1 MVLFFLLDLTC
12 SLLLTGAFKV
22 GSWVVC
28 KSFNGLQYV
37 YKRVRPEQLHQHEH
51 DVYTLD
57 ELNSSHYIIITEEEY
72 DSLKNNCKPKCVKR
86 NVSSLTK
93 KIIGSNQSWKCGVCN
108 EIMDYAYE
116 VDHHIPLFK
125 GGSND
130 ISNLIALCRNCHGK
144 KTILENIDLS

>member
-1 MVLFFLLDLTC
+1 MVLFFLMDLAC
-12 SLLLTGAFKV
+12 SLILTGVFKV
-22 GSWVVC
+22 GSWVVY

-37 YKRVRPEQLHQHEH
+37 YKRVRPDQLDNQ
-51 DVYTLD
+51 YTLD
-57 ELNSSHYIIITEEEY
+57 ELKSTPYVIITEEEY
-72 DSLKNNCKPKCVKR
+72 DELKNNCKPKCVKR

-93 KIIGSNQSWKCGVCN
+93 KIIASNQSWKCGICN

-130 ISNLIALCRNCHGK
+130 VSNLIALCRNCHGK
-144 KTILENIDLS
+144 KTILENIDL

>member
-1 MVLFFLLDLTC
+1 MVLFFLMDLTC
-12 SLLLTGAFKV
+12 SLLLTSVFKV
-22 GSWVVC
+22 GSWVVY

-37 YKRVRPEQLHQHEH
+37 YKRVRPDQLDNQ
-51 DVYTLD
+51 YTLD
-57 ELNSSHYIIITEEEY
+57 ELKSTPYVIITEEEY
-72 DSLKNNCKPKCVKR
+72 DELKNNCKPKCVKR

-93 KIIGSNQSWKCGVCN
+93 KIIASNQSWKCGICN

-130 ISNLIALCRNCHGK
+130 VSNLIALCRNCHGK
-144 KTILENIDLS
+144 KTILENIDL

>member
-37 YKRVRPEQLHQHEH
+37 YKRVRPEQFHEHEH

-57 ELNSSHYIIITEEEY
+57 QLNSSHYIIITEEEY
-72 DSLKNNCKPKCVKR
+72 DSLKNNCK
-86 NVSSLTK
+86 
-93 KIIGSNQSWKCGVCN
+93 
-108 EIMDYAYE
+108 E
-116 VDHHIPLFK
+116 
-125 GGSND
+125 
-130 ISNLIALCRNCHGK
+130 
-144 KTILENIDLS
+144 

>member
-1 MVLFFLLDLTC
+1 MVLFFLMDLTC
-12 SLLLTGAFKV
+12 SLLLTATFKV
-22 GSWVVC
+22 GSWIVY

-37 YKRVRPEQLHQHEH
+37 YKKVRPDQLDNQ
-51 DVYTLD
+51 YTLD
-57 ELNSSHYIIITEEEY
+57 ELNSTPYIIITEEEY
-72 DSLKNNCKPKCVKR
+72 DALKNNCKPKCVKR

-93 KIIGSNQSWKCGVCN
+93 KIIASNQSWKCGVCN

-130 ISNLIALCRNCHGK
+130 VSNLIALCRNCHGK

>member
-12 SLLLTGAFKV
+12 SLILTGAFKV
-22 GSWVVC
+22 GSWVVY

-37 YKRVRPEQLHQHEH
+37 YKRVRPEQLHDDQ
-51 DVYTLD
+51 YSLD
-57 ELNSSHYIIITEEEY
+57 ELNSTPYVIITEEEY
-72 DSLKNNCKPKCVKR
+72 DALLTNSKPKCLKR

-93 KIIGSNQSWKCGVCN
+93 KIIASNQAWKCGTCA
-108 EIMDYAYE
+108 EIMDYTYE
-116 VDHHIPLFK
+116 IDHHIPLFK

-144 KTILENIDLS
+144 KTILENIN

>member
-1 MVLFFLLDLTC
+1 MVLFFLMDLTC
-12 SLLLTGAFKV
+12 SLLLTTTFKV
-22 GSWVVC
+22 GSWVVY

-37 YKRVRPEQLHQHEH
+37 YKKVRPDQLDNQ
-51 DVYTLD
+51 YTLD
-57 ELNSSHYIIITEEEY
+57 ELNSTPYIIITEEEY
-72 DSLKNNCKPKCVKR
+72 DALKNNCKPKCVKR

-93 KIIGSNQSWKCGVCN
+93 KIIASNQSWKCGVCN

-130 ISNLIALCRNCHGK
+130 VSNLIALCRNCHGK